1 MSTPTTGGFDFNRP
15 TIIGLLFLGG
25 YVTVITALIA
35 VVLCYVWRDQEAE
48 AWELTHFTY
57 LANTFWIGV
66 VGSIVGLILALVL
79 IGFLVWFAVGILC
92 LVRVIM
98 SLVAAQKRTPM
109 PNPST
114 FLI

>member
-25 YVTVITALIA
+25 YVTVITALIGL
-35 VVLCYVWRDQEAE
+35 VLCYVWRDEAE
-48 AWELTHFTY
+48 EWERSHFTY

-79 IGFLVWFAVGILC
+79 IGFLVWAVVGIMC

-98 SLVAAQKRTPM
+98 SLVAAQKRAAM

-114 FLI
+114 FLV